1 MRRQKVLV
9 GLKSMRRAAQIAIY
23 FGYAG
28 AEFSRAYTR
37 SQKRKHWGWDCTQCR
52 TTIGALSIGKQAKS
66 SRLLEETKR
75 KQIMPL
81 FLFFGHFL
89 LSSLP
94 ILGYVYIVWN
104 VIGAGDVW
112 HLRLMFTLYTSDV
125 SMKARP
131 IRATRFPSDL
141 KKKGSSDGENKNNL
155 GFRD

>member
-9 GLKSMRRAAQIAIY
+9 GLKSMRCEAQIAI
-23 FGYAG
+23 FWL
-28 AEFSRAYTR
+28 RR
-37 SQKRKHWGWDCTQCR
+37 HRVSQSLHEESKRKHWGWDCTQCW
-52 TTIGALSIGKQAKS
+52 TAAIGALSIGEQAKS

-81 FLFFGHFL
+81 VLFFGHFL

-94 ILGYVYIVWN
+94 SLGYVHIVWN

-131 IRATRFPSDL
+131 IRATWFPADF
-141 KKKGSSDGENKNNL
+141 KKKGSLGGENKNNL